1 VEHQWC
7 CSFTSAT
14 HTYFSI
20 TVSDGTQTSSLTQS
34 ILIYPY
40 FYGFSEQLIINVNA
54 MVGLTK
60 KVEYKG
66 DKIID
71 ISGSGNFTIYDN
83 SYGLMSNPPVIN
95 GVSAV
100 YSRFCHR
107 LLDFGQ

>member
-1 VEHQWC
+1 VEHQRC
-7 CSFTSAT
+7 CSSFTSAN
-14 HTYFSI
+14 YFSI

-34 ILIYPY
+34 ILGIYPY

-71 ISGSGNFTIYDN
+71 ISGSGNFTLSMIIV
-83 SYGLMSNPPVIN
+83 MV
-95 GVSAV
+95 
-100 YSRFCHR
+100 
-107 LLDFGQ
+107 